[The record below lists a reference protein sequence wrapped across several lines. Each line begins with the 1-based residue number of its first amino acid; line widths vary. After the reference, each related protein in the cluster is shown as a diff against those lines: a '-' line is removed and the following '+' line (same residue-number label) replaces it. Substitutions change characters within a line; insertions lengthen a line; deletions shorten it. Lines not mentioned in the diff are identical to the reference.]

1 MAGGGGLRRN
11 LQAYEALVPLLLG
24 GLLML
29 LYHLD
34 LELLGSKAAVYP
46 MAYLP
51 FIVFCGLI
59 SR

>member
-1 MAGGGGLRRN
+1 MRRN
-11 LQAYEALVPLLLG
+11 LQVYEALVPLLLG